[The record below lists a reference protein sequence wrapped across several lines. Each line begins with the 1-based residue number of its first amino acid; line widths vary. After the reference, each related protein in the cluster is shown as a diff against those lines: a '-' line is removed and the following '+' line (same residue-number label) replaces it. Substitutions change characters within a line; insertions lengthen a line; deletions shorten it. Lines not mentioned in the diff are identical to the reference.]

1 LPASLELKVP
11 GAAPDAHEGM
21 TMRHESRYG
30 GRGLAAAMLGAV
42 MLACAG
48 AACAQADEAGGL
60 LTDRFVLSLGT
71 YLLSTNTQV
80 ELNGSAGTDGSNV
93 DLKRDL
99 GLQDSTRFRLDG
111 SWRFARRHQLSVL
124 YFDNSSSTT
133 HAIDRELT
141 IRDTVYPVNAQLAS
155 KIRFDIA
162 ELIYQYSFLQGP
174 TYDIGASAGIH
185 AIKFNLNISGMG
197 TIGGQSG
204 QFSQQ
209 GADTTAPLPVFGL
222 HGLWEFYPKWY
233 LDARAQYF
241 GLKYQ
246 QYDGHLWDL
255 RASATRMFGHHFGVG
270 VGWDSFRTDVGITS
284 NSFNGN
290 LRWGYSGLQ
299 LFVTAAY

>member
-1 LPASLELKVP
+1 MWHA
-11 GAAPDAHEGM
+11 
-21 TMRHESRYG
+21 SRYG
-30 GRGLAAAMLGAV
+30 GRGLASARLGAL
-42 MLACAG
+42 MLACAQ
-48 AACAQADEAGGL
+48 AACAQADEAGGP
-60 LTDRFVLSLGT
+60 LTDRFVISLGT
-71 YLLSTNTQV
+71 YLLSTDTQV
-80 ELNGSAGTDGSNV
+80 RLNGTAGTVGSDV

-99 GLQDSTRFRLDG
+99 GLHDSTRFRLDG
-111 SWRFARRHQLSVL
+111 SWRFARRHQLTVL
-124 YFDNSSSTT
+124 YFDNTSSAT

-141 IRDTVYPVNAQLAS
+141 IRDTVYPVNAELSS

-185 AIKFNLNISGMG
+185 AIKFDLSVSGMG
-197 TIGGQSG
+197 TVGGVG
-204 QFSQQ
+204 GKISQQ
-209 GADTTAPLPVFGL
+209 SAETTAPLPVFGL
-222 HGLWEFYPKWY
+222 HGLWEFHPRWY

-255 RASATRMFGHHFGVG
+255 RASATRMVSRHFGVG
-270 VGWDSFRTDVGITS
+270 LGWDSFRTDVGISS

-299 LFVTAAY
+299 LFVTATY